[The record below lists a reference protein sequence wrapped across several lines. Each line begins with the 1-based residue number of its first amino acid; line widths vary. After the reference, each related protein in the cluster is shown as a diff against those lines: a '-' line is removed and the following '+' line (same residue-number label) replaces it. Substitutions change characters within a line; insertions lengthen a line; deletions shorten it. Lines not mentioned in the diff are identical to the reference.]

1 MNQKEVGKKI
11 KMIRESQGLTREEF
25 AKKLNVS
32 IYTVANYEQGQRG
45 SNTGTLR
52 RIANALGVSTDDLL
66 VKEPKN
72 SAEKTISELYG
83 ETEEEYE
90 LRKNSYPNTLSEDG
104 KVKELV
110 DFMLMSTK
118 IINSQLISEEE
129 KKELREIFKTVVTQW
144 SKCMNEDDHNRAIQI
159 YNLYSNITK
168 ID

>member
-1 MNQKEVGKKI
+1 MIGKNIRKLRKRNDLTMSQLAEKCSVSQSYISDLENGNVKKPSIDKI
-11 KMIRESQGLTREEF
+11 YK
-25 AKKLNVS
+25 
-32 IYTVANYEQGQRG
+32 
-45 SNTGTLR
+45 
-52 RIANALGVSTDDLL
+52 IADALGVSVYQLIGETPL
-66 VKEPKN
+66 PKN
-72 SAEKTISELYG
+72 IPELYE
-83 ETEEEYE
+83 ETEKVYE
-90 LRKNSYPNTLSEDG
+90 LSKNSYPNTLSEEG

>member
-1 MNQKEVGKKI
+1 MIGKN
-11 KMIRESQGLTREEF
+11 IRKLR
-25 AKKLNVS
+25 KLNNLTMSQLAEKCNISQSYISDLENGNVKKPS
-32 IYTVANYEQGQRG
+32 IDKIYK
-45 SNTGTLR
+45 
-52 RIANALGVSTDDLL
+52 IAEVLGVSVYQLIGESPL
-66 VKEPKN
+66 P
-72 SAEKTISELYG
+72 ATIPELYG

-118 IINSQLISEEE
+118 IINSQLINKEE
-129 KKELREIFKTVVTQW
+129 KEHLGEIFKTVITQW

>member
-1 MNQKEVGKKI
+1 MIGKKVRELRKANNLTMSELANICKISQSYISDLENGKI
-11 KMIRESQGLTREEF
+11 K
-25 AKKLNVS
+25 NPS
-32 IYTVANYEQGQRG
+32 ISKIY
-45 SNTGTLR
+45 
-52 RIANALGVSTDDLL
+52 RISNALGAPTGYLL
-66 VKEPKN
+66 INEPKN
-72 SAEKTISELYG
+72 SAEKTIAELYG

-90 LRKNSYPNTLSEDG
+90 LRKNSYPNTLSEEG

-118 IINSQLISEEE
+118 IINSQLISEQE